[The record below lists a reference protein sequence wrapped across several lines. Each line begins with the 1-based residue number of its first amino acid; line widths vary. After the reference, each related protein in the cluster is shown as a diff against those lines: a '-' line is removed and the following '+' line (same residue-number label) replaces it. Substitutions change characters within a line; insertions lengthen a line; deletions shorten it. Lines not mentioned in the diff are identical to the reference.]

1 MAVAT
6 KNLHFQY
13 NGSPLIKFPD
23 LYLPNNE
30 KQLILGQSG
39 KGKTTFLHLLAGI
52 LKPSSGSIKLG
63 ETEITSLKNRELDR
77 FRGTNI
83 GLIFQRS
90 YFVKSL
96 TVKDNLL
103 LAQKLAG
110 KKEDLG
116 RIRAVLQQMDVLD
129 KLNKLPSN
137 LSVGEQ
143 QRVSIARAVINEPAV
158 ILADEPTSA
167 LDDFNAERVAQLLE
181 NTALSYGANLIVVT
195 HDQRMKER
203 FKNVLEL

>member
-6 KNLHFQY
+6 NNLHFQY

-52 LKPSSGSIKLG
+52 LKPSSGNIKLG
-63 ETEITSLKNRELDR
+63 ETDITTLKSRALDR

-195 HDQRMKER
+195 HDQRLKKR

>member
-6 KNLHFQY
+6 NNLHFQY
-13 NGSPLIKFPD
+13 NGGPSIKFPD
-23 LYLPNNE
+23 LRLPNNE

-52 LKPSSGSIKLG
+52 LKPSTGNIKLG
-63 ETEITSLKNRELDR
+63 ETDITTLKSRKLDR

-96 TVKDNLL
+96 SVKDNLL

-195 HDQRMKER
+195 HDQRLKKR
-203 FKNVLEL
+203 FKNVMEL

>member
-6 KNLHFQY
+6 KNLSFQY
-13 NGSPLIKFPD
+13 NHGPTIKFPD
-23 LYLPNNE
+23 LQLPNNE

-52 LKPSSGSIKLG
+52 LSPIAGSVILG
-63 ETEITSLKNRELDR
+63 NTDITRLNSRAIDR

-96 TVKDNLL
+96 SVKDNLL

-110 KKEDLG
+110 KSEDMG
-116 RIRAVLQQMDVLD
+116 RIRAVLQQVDVLD
-129 KLNKLPSN
+129 KLNKLPTQ
-137 LSVGEQ
+137 LSIGEQ
-143 QRVSIARAVINEPAV
+143 QRVSIARAVINEPTV

-167 LDDFNAERVAQLLE
+167 LDDFNAERVAELLE
-181 NTALSYGANLIVVT
+181 NTAHLYGANLIVVT
-195 HDQRMKER
+195 HDQRLKKR

>member
-90 YFVKSL
+90 YFVKSI

>member
-6 KNLHFQY
+6 SNLHFQY
-13 NGSPLIKFPD
+13 KGSPLLKFPD
-23 LYLPNNE
+23 LHLHNNE

-52 LKPSSGSIKLG
+52 LKPDSGAIQFG
-63 ETEITSLKNRELDR
+63 ETEITSLKSRQLDR

-110 KKEDLG
+110 KSEDLG

-167 LDDFNAERVAQLLE
+167 LDDYNAELVAQLLE

-195 HDQRMKER
+195 HDQRLKKR
-203 FKNVLEL
+203 FKNVMEL

>member
-6 KNLHFQY
+6 NNLHFQY
-13 NGSPLIKFPD
+13 NDGPLIKFPD
-23 LYLPNNE
+23 LALSNTD

-52 LKPSSGSIKLG
+52 LKPASGSIKLDD
-63 ETEITSLKNRELDR
+63 TDITTLRSRALDR

-116 RIRAVLQQMDVLD
+116 RIRAVLQQMDVMD
-129 KLNKLPSN
+129 KLNKLPGN

-143 QRVSIARAVINEPAV
+143 QRVSIARAVINEPTV

-167 LDDFNAERVAQLLE
+167 LDDYNAERVAQLLE

-195 HDQRMKER
+195 HDQRLKKR